1 MSHKTYKDL
10 ESFYDGEVV
19 IYRRNAGMKPTYQAR
34 IKTPQGTGYIIRSL
48 KTSDRDEAY
57 RKAID
62 LFDELKYRA
71 KAGEDLKSR
80 LATKVI
86 DEYLASQTHKSR
98 FVSSNKQIGDHF
110 RSFLGSKPM
119 ATIDARLMAGYFAN
133 RRTQRHKG
141 KKISENTLHAEA
153 GEITRFLRWAKE
165 MKYLREVPSFEKP
178 KLKANPR
185 PVFDEK
191 AYRTL
196 TSNARHWIA
205 KASHPSVKRDRV
217 LLWNYVLILANTGIR
232 VGEAR
237 ELQWRDIRIIN
248 QPAQEQLIFAFRVSG
263 KTGMREVV
271 ARTGEIKNYLER
283 IRELREAEL
292 GKTPTL
298 DSPIFCHPDGSK
310 IGSFKKSFSS
320 LIKYCDVEYDRD
332 GNRRTLYSLRH
343 TYATFRLYEGVNHYT
358 LAQNM
363 GTSVEMIER
372 FYGHTSNIRQA
383 GELTKTG
390 RGLGGANIFDFIQA
404 ENESKQS

>member
-48 KTSDRDEAY
+48 KTTNRDEAY

-110 RSFLGSKPM
+110 RSFLGSKSM
-119 ATIDARLMAGYFAN
+119 AAIDARLMASYFAN

-165 MKYLREVPSFEKP
+165 MKYLREVPNFEKP

-185 PVFDEK
+185 PVFDVPE
-191 AYRTL
+191 YRAL
-196 TSNARHWIA
+196 TRNARRWIA
-205 KASHPSVKRDRV
+205 KSSHPSVKRDRV

-237 ELQWRDIRIIN
+237 ELQWRDVLVIN
-248 QPAQEQLIFAFRVSG
+248 QPAPKPPILAFRVSG

-271 ARTGEIKNYLER
+271 ARSNIKNYLER

-292 GKTPTL
+292 GKTPPL

-320 LIKYCDVEYDRD
+320 LIKFCDVEYDRD

-343 TYATFRLYEGVNHYT
+343 TYATFRLYKGVNHYT

-372 FYGHTSNIRQA
+372 FYGHTSNIRLA
-383 GELTKTG
+383 DDLLKDD

-404 ENESKQS
+404 ENESKNA

>member
-1 MSHKTYKDL
+1 MALKTYKDL
-10 ESFYDGEVV
+10 ESFHDGEVV
-19 IYRRNAGMKPTYQAR
+19 IYRRNAGKKPTYQAR
-34 IKTPQGTGYIIRSL
+34 IKTPQGTGYIVRSL
-48 KTSDRDEAY
+48 KTQHRDEAY

-80 LATKVI
+80 HATKVV
-86 DEYLASQTHKSR
+86 DEYLDSQKHRPR
-98 FVSSNKQIGDHF
+98 FESTRKQIGDHF
-110 RSFLGSKPM
+110 RSFLGSKTM
-119 ATIDARLMAGYFAN
+119 ATIDARLMAGYFAS
-133 RRTQRHKG
+133 RRTQRHNG

-165 MKYLREVPSFEKP
+165 MKYLREVPNFEKP
-178 KLKANPR
+178 KLKENPR
-185 PVFDEK
+185 PVFDEE
-191 AYRTL
+191 AYRKL
-196 TSNARHWIA
+196 TSNARRWIA
-205 KASHPSVKRDRV
+205 NSPHPSVRRDRV

-248 QPAQEQLIFAFRVSG
+248 QADQEQPIFAFRVSG

-271 ARTGEIKNYLER
+271 GRTGDIKIYLER
-283 IRELREAEL
+283 IRELRAEEI
-292 GKTPTL
+292 GKTPSV
-298 DSPIFCHPDGSK
+298 DSLIFCHPDGSE

-320 LIKYCDVEYDRD
+320 LVKYCDVEYDRD

-363 GTSVEMIER
+363 GTSVEMIEKY
-372 FYGHTSNIRQA
+372 YGHTSNVRQA

-390 RGLGGANIFDFIQA
+390 RGSGGVDIFDFIQA
-404 ENESKQS
+404 ENEIKQP